1 MKTWIVVHGR
11 RPAMSLAISPRITR
25 VIGMVLVALA
35 LVVAL
40 LPGRT
45 TPVRAQE
52 EVVQADATVRV
63 IHASPGA
70 PEVDV
75 LLDGQTLLQG
85 LASGTASSYATIT
98 PKEHRLQV
106 VPTGQTAEAAVVD
119 ETINAAPG
127 QAYLLAVYGLLNDIG
142 GDVYDVDLSEIEP
155 GQARVRLINF
165 SPDAGDV
172 DLLETGGDEW
182 FGDVGLGEASDYEDI
197 APGTYSADVRGGDDE
212 RVLQTVADL
221 TFEET
226 RVYDVVVLGQIA
238 DDSLAL
244 QSLVTTVSPSCAEVL
259 GLEGASSD
267 ACVRLVHAAPDAPPA
282 DVYLNDAEI
291 AQNLEFLT
299 ATEYVAVPSGDG
311 RGVRVTAT
319 GTPVEEAIIDTSLDF
334 DPGQAYEI
342 LVTGGGDDLEATIT
356 GTDLRPLAQGQARVR
371 VIHASPDAGAVDIG
385 VKGSEDNIFE
395 GVDFRDAT
403 DYVVVD
409 AGDYAL
415 EVRPGGEDMT
425 VALETDATFEEG
437 VTYDLIVLGRADEQT
452 LTMLA
457 LTAPVA
463 IQTGDVATPEA
474 ASEDAAIAAT
484 VVPEAIEDVEA
495 SPTPAG

>member
-1 MKTWIVVHGR
+1 MLQPRSRSAAGVV
-11 RPAMSLAISPRITR
+11 ALILI
-25 VIGMVLVALA
+25 ALA
-35 LVVAL
+35 LVVGLFPLKAS
-40 LPGRT
+40 
-45 TPVRAQE
+45 PVVAQDDTAE
-52 EVVQADATVRV
+52 ADATLRV

-85 LASGTASSYATIT
+85 VASGTASSYSTMT
-98 PKEHRLQV
+98 PEEHRVQI
-106 VPTGQTAEAAVVD
+106 VPTGQTADAAVVD
-119 ETINAAPG
+119 ETIDAAPG
-127 QAYLLAVYGLLNDIG
+127 QAYVVAVFGLLNDIG
-142 GDVYDVDLSEIEP
+142 GAVYDVDLSEIEP
-155 GQARVRLINF
+155 GNARVRLLNF
-165 SPDAGDV
+165 SPDAGAI

-182 FGDVGLGEASDYEDI
+182 FGDVDLGEASDYRDI
-197 APGTYSADVRGGDDE
+197 APGTYSADVRGEDD
-212 RVLQTVADL
+212 RSLLTVSEL
-221 TFEET
+221 PFEET
-226 RVYDVVVLGQIA
+226 RVYDVVVLGQVA
-238 DDSLAL
+238 DDSLEL

-356 GTDLRPLAQGQARVR
+356 GTDLRPLAEGQARVR
-371 VIHASPDAGAVDIG
+371 VIHASPDAGAVDI
-385 VKGSEDNIFE
+385 
-395 GVDFRDAT
+395 
-403 DYVVVD
+403 
-409 AGDYAL
+409 
-415 EVRPGGEDMT
+415 GGEDMT

-437 VTYDLIVLGRADEQT
+437 VTYDLVALGRPEDQT
-452 LTMLA
+452 LTL
-457 LTAPVA
+457 LTLMAEVP

-474 ASEDAAIAAT
+474 TSDEGAVAAT
-484 VVPEAIEDVEA
+484 VVPEAIEDVEV

>member
-1 MKTWIVVHGR
+1 MMEPLSR
-11 RPAMSLAISPRITR
+11 SAAR
-25 VIGMVLVALA
+25 VATFILVAFA

-40 LPGRT
+40 LPLQS
-45 TPVRAQE
+45 PPAKAQDE
-52 EVVQADATVRV
+52 SVEADATVRV

-85 LASGTASSYATIT
+85 LAYGTASSYATIT
-98 PKEHRLQV
+98 PEEHRLQV
-106 VPTGQTAEAAVVD
+106 VPTGQTADAAVVD
-119 ETINAAPG
+119 ETIDAAPG

-182 FGDVGLGEASDYEDI
+182 FSDVGLGEASDYEDI
-197 APGTYSADVRGGDDE
+197 APGTYSADVRGGDDD

-226 RVYDVVVLGQIA
+226 RVDDVVVLGQVA
-238 DDSLAL
+238 DDSLEV

-267 ACVRLVHAAPDAPPA
+267 ACVRLVHAAPDAPPV

-291 AQNLEFLT
+291 AQNLEFGT
-299 ATEYVAVPSGDG
+299 ATEYVTVPSGTG

-342 LVTGGGDDLEATIT
+342 LVTGGGDDLDLTVT
-356 GTDLRPLAQGQARVR
+356 GTDLRPLPQGQARLR
-371 VIHASPDAGAVDIG
+371 VIHASPDADAFDVGIA
-385 VKGSEDNIFE
+385 GSEENLFE
-395 GVDFRDAT
+395 GINFGDAT
-403 DYVVVD
+403 DYVVLD
-409 AGDYAL
+409 AGDYSL
-415 EVRPGGEDMT
+415 EVRPGGEDMN

-437 VTYDLIVLGRADEQT
+437 VTYDLIALGRADDQT
-452 LTMLA
+452 LTLLA
-457 LTAPVA
+457 LMAPVE

>member
-1 MKTWIVVHGR
+1 MMHPLSRSAARVVT
-11 RPAMSLAISPRITR
+11 II
-25 VIGMVLVALA
+25 LVVLA

-40 LPGRT
+40 LPLQASLAK
-45 TPVRAQE
+45 AQDE
-52 EVVQADATVRV
+52 IAEADATLRV

-85 LASGTASSYATIT
+85 LAYGTASSYATLT
-98 PKEHRLQV
+98 PEEHRLQV
-106 VPTGQTAEAAVVD
+106 VPTGQTADAAVVD
-119 ETINAAPG
+119 ETIDAAPG
-127 QAYLLAVYGLLNDIG
+127 QAYLLAVFGLLNDIG
-142 GDVYDVDLSEIEP
+142 GDIYDVDLSEIEP
-155 GQARVRLINF
+155 GNARVRLINF

-197 APGTYSADVRGGDDE
+197 APGTYSADVRGGDDD

-226 RVYDVVVLGQIA
+226 RVYDVVVLGQMA

-291 AQNLEFLT
+291 AQNLEFGT
-299 ATEYVAVPSGDG
+299 ATEYVTVPSGTG

-356 GTDLRPLAQGQARVR
+356 GTDLRPLAEGQARLR
-371 VIHASPDAGAVDIG
+371 VINASPDAGPIDVG
-385 VKGSEDNIFE
+385 VQGSEDNLFE

-403 DYVVVD
+403 DYIVLD

-425 VALETDATFEEG
+425 VALESDATFEEG
-437 VTYDLIVLGRADEQT
+437 VTYDLIALGRPDDQT
-452 LTMLA
+452 LTLLA
-457 LTAPVA
+457 LMAPVA
-463 IQTGDVATPEA
+463 IQTGEVATPEA
-474 ASEDAAIAAT
+474 ADADAAIAET
-484 VVPEAIEDVEA
+484 VVPEAIEEVEV

>member
-1 MKTWIVVHGR
+1 
-11 RPAMSLAISPRITR
+11 MSLAVSHGITR
-25 VIGMVLVALA
+25 GIGMVLVALA

-40 LPGRT
+40 LPGRA
-45 TPVRAQE
+45 TPVRAQDDTA
-52 EVVQADATVRV
+52 QADATLRV

-75 LLDGQTLLQG
+75 LLDGQPLLQG
-85 LASGTASSYATIT
+85 LAYGTASNYATMT
-98 PKEHRLQV
+98 PEEHRVQI
-106 VPTGQTAEAAVVD
+106 VPTGQTADAAVVD
-119 ETINAAPG
+119 ETIDAAPG
-127 QAYLLAVYGLLNDIG
+127 QAYLVAVYGLLNDIG

-182 FGDVGLGEASDYEDI
+182 FGDVGLGEASDYRDI
-197 APGTYSADVRGGDDE
+197 APGTYSADVRGGDDD
-212 RVLQTVADL
+212 RVLETVTDL

-238 DDSLAL
+238 DDSLEV

-267 ACVRLVHAAPDAPPA
+267 ACVRLVHAAPDAPPV
-282 DVYLNDAEI
+282 DVYLNDAQI
-291 AQNLEFLT
+291 PRIWNSAPPPSTSRHPAATDGVSASPPPARRSKRPSLT
-299 ATEYVAVPSGDG
+299 RVSISIPARPTRSWSRALATTWRRRLPAPIFVRWRKG
-311 RGVRVTAT
+311 RHA
-319 GTPVEEAIIDTSLDF
+319 L
-334 DPGQAYEI
+334 
-342 LVTGGGDDLEATIT
+342 
-356 GTDLRPLAQGQARVR
+356 R
-371 VIHASPDAGAVDIG
+371 VINASPDAGPIDIG
-385 VKGSEDNIFE
+385 VKGSEDNLFE

-403 DYVVVD
+403 DYIVLD

-425 VALETDATFEEG
+425 VALESDATFEEG
-437 VTYDLIVLGRADEQT
+437 VTYDLVALGRPEDQT
-452 LTMLA
+452 LTLLA
-457 LTAPVA
+457 LMAEVP

-474 ASEDAAIAAT
+474 TSAEGAVAAT
-484 VVPEAIEDVEA
+484 VVPAAIEDVEA

>member
-1 MKTWIVVHGR
+1 MMEPLSR
-11 RPAMSLAISPRITR
+11 SAAR
-25 VIGMVLVALA
+25 VATFILVAFA

-40 LPGRT
+40 LPLQS
-45 TPVRAQE
+45 PPAKAQDE
-52 EVVQADATVRV
+52 SVEADATVRV

-85 LASGTASSYATIT
+85 LAYGTASSYATIT
-98 PKEHRLQV
+98 PEEHRLQV
-106 VPTGQTAEAAVVD
+106 VPTGQTADAAVVD
-119 ETINAAPG
+119 ETIDAAPG

-142 GDVYDVDLSEIEP
+142 GDIYDVDLSEIEP

-197 APGTYSADVRGGDDE
+197 APGTYSADVRGDDD
-212 RVLQTVADL
+212 RSLLTVSEL
-221 TFEET
+221 PFEET

-259 GLEGASSD
+259 GLEGSSSD
-267 ACVRLVHAAPDAPPA
+267 ACVRMVHAAPDAPPA
-282 DVYLNDAEI
+282 DIYLNEAEI
-291 AQNLEFLT
+291 AENLEFGT
-299 ATEYVAVPSGDG
+299 ATEYVTVPSGDG

-342 LVTGGGDDLEATIT
+342 LVTGGGDDLDLTVT
-356 GTDLRPLAQGQARVR
+356 GTDLRPLPQGQARLR
-371 VIHASPDAGAVDIG
+371 VIHASPDADAFDMGIA
-385 VKGSEDNIFE
+385 GSEENLFE
-395 GVDFRDAT
+395 GINFGDAT
-403 DYVVVD
+403 DYVVLD
-409 AGDYAL
+409 AGDYSL

-437 VTYDLIVLGRADEQT
+437 VTYDLIALGRADDQT
-452 LTMLA
+452 LTLLA
-457 LTAPVA
+457 LMAPVE

>member
-1 MKTWIVVHGR
+1 
-11 RPAMSLAISPRITR
+11 MSLAVSRGITR
-25 VIGMVLVALA
+25 VIGMVFIALA

-40 LPGRT
+40 LPGWT

-52 EVVQADATVRV
+52 DVAEADATVRV

-75 LLDGQTLLQG
+75 LIDGQPLLERV
-85 LASGTASSYATIT
+85 AYGTASEYLAIT
-98 PKEHRLQV
+98 AEEHRLQI

-119 ETINAAPG
+119 ETLDAAPG

-142 GDVYDVDLSEIEP
+142 GDIYDVDLSEIEP

-182 FGDVGLGEASDYEDI
+182 FSDVGLGEASDYADI
-197 APGTYSADVRGGDDE
+197 APGTYSADVRGDDD
-212 RVLQTVADL
+212 RSLLTVSEL
-221 TFEET
+221 PFEET

-244 QSLVTTVSPSCAEVL
+244 QSLVTTVSPSCGEVL
-259 GLEGASSD
+259 GIEGSSSD
-267 ACVRLVHAAPDAPPA
+267 ACVRLVHAAPGAPPV
-282 DVYLNDAEI
+282 DVYLNDAQI
-291 AQNLEFLT
+291 AQNLEFGT
-299 ATEYVAVPSGDG
+299 ATEYVMVPSGAG
-311 RGVRVTAT
+311 RGVRVAAT
-319 GTPVEEAIIDTSLDF
+319 GTPVEEAIIDASLDF

-342 LVTGGGDDLEATIT
+342 LVTGSGDDLEATIT
-356 GTDLRPLAQGQARVR
+356 GTDLRPLAQGQARLR
-371 VIHASPDAGAVDIG
+371 IIHASPDADAFDVGIA
-385 VKGSEDNIFE
+385 GSEENLFE
-395 GVDFRDAT
+395 GIDFRDAT
-403 DYVVVD
+403 DYIVLD
-409 AGDYAL
+409 AGEYSL
-415 EVRPGGEDMT
+415 EVRPGGEDMN
-425 VALETDATFEEG
+425 VALQSNATFEEG
-437 VTYDLIVLGRADEQT
+437 VTYDLIALGREDEQT
-452 LTMLA
+452 LTLLA
-457 LTAPVA
+457 LMAPVE

-474 ASEDAAIAAT
+474 ASEDAAVAET

>member
-1 MKTWIVVHGR
+1 MMHPLSRSAARVVTF
-11 RPAMSLAISPRITR
+11 I
-25 VIGMVLVALA
+25 LVALA

-40 LPGRT
+40 LPLQS
-45 TPVRAQE
+45 TPAKAQDE
-52 EVVQADATVRV
+52 SVEADATLRV

-85 LASGTASSYATIT
+85 LAYGTASSYATIT
-98 PKEHRLQV
+98 PEEHRLQV
-106 VPTGQTAEAAVVD
+106 VPTGQTADAAVVD
-119 ETINAAPG
+119 ETLDAAPG
-127 QAYLLAVYGLLNDIG
+127 GAYLLAVFGLLNDIG

-197 APGTYSADVRGGDDE
+197 APGTYSADVRGGDDD

-226 RVYDVVVLGQIA
+226 RVYDVVVLGQLA
-238 DDSLAL
+238 DDSLEV

-282 DVYLNDAEI
+282 DIYLNDAEI
-291 AQNLEFLT
+291 AQNLEFGT

-342 LVTGGGDDLEATIT
+342 LVTGGGDDLDLTVT
-356 GTDLRPLAQGQARVR
+356 GTDLRPLPQGQARLR
-371 VIHASPDAGAVDIG
+371 IIHASPDADAFDVGIA
-385 VKGSEDNIFE
+385 GSEENLFG
-395 GVDFRDAT
+395 GVDFGDAT
-403 DYVVVD
+403 DYVVLD
-409 AGDYAL
+409 AGDYSL
-415 EVRPGGEDMT
+415 EVRPGGEDVT
-425 VALETDATFEEG
+425 VALESNATFEEG
-437 VTYDLIVLGRADEQT
+437 VTYDLIALGR
-452 LTMLA
+452 
-457 LTAPVA
+457 P
-463 IQTGDVATPEA
+463 
-474 ASEDAAIAAT
+474 
-484 VVPEAIEDVEA
+484 
-495 SPTPAG
+495 

>member
-25 VIGMVLVALA
+25 VIGMVFVALA

-40 LPGRT
+40 LPGKT
-45 TPVRAQE
+45 SPVRAQE
-52 EVVQADATVRV
+52 EVAEADATVRV

-85 LASGTASSYATIT
+85 LAYGTASSYATIT
-98 PKEHRLQV
+98 PEEHRLQV
-106 VPTGQTAEAAVVD
+106 VPTGQTADAAVVD
-119 ETINAAPG
+119 ETIDAAPG
-127 QAYLLAVYGLLNDIG
+127 QAYLVAVYGLLNDIG
-142 GDVYDVDLSEIEP
+142 GAVYDVDLSEIEP
-155 GQARVRLINF
+155 GQARVRLLNF

-182 FGDVGLGEASDYEDI
+182 FSDVGLGEASDYADI
-197 APGTYSADVRGGDDE
+197 APGTYSADVRGDDD
-212 RVLQTVADL
+212 RSLLTVSEL
-221 TFEET
+221 PFEET
-226 RVYDVVVLGQIA
+226 RVYDVVVLGQVA

-356 GTDLRPLAQGQARVR
+356 GTDLRPLAEGQARVR
-371 VIHASPDAGAVDIG
+371 VIHASPDADAFDVR
-385 VKGSEDNIFE
+385 SEE
-395 GVDFRDAT
+395 
-403 DYVVVD
+403 
-409 AGDYAL
+409 
-415 EVRPGGEDMT
+415 
-425 VALETDATFEEG
+425 
-437 VTYDLIVLGRADEQT
+437 
-452 LTMLA
+452 
-457 LTAPVA
+457 
-463 IQTGDVATPEA
+463 
-474 ASEDAAIAAT
+474 
-484 VVPEAIEDVEA
+484 
-495 SPTPAG
+495 